1 MTTQN
6 QDNDYK
12 VPQGLLDLVSR
23 RYNVEI
29 IDSHYILVDDKFNS
43 YNIMYDMRLPQT
55 VQIAL
60 RSTYGPNDTAMHVKW
75 EFIESTNS
83 VRFYSEIGNNILL
96 LLDSVMPE
104 NDSAV

>member
-1 MTTQN
+1 LTTQN
-6 QDNDYK
+6 QENDYK

-29 IDSHYILVDDKFNS
+29 IDSHYILVDDKFNR
-43 YNIMYDMRLPQT
+43 YNIMYDIRLPQT
-55 VQIAL
+55 VQTAL
-60 RSTYGPNDTAMHVKW
+60 RSKYGPNDTGMHVKW

-96 LLDSVMPE
+96 LLDSVMPT
-104 NDSAV
+104 NDNAI